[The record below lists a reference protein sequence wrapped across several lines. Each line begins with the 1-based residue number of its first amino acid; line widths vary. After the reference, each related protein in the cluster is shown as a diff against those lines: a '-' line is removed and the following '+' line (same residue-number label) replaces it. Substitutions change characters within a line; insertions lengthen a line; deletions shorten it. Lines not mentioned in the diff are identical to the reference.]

1 MFSEQVIIFGVI
13 LLAFIVLLI
22 FIKYWPFK
30 IISQNTSVLKYQK
43 LDLPKGDITFL
54 STKEFE
60 LEITHLTEKGYELSP
75 LRELYDFRENKIQ
88 LADKVF
94 IILMDY
100 DIPDRIK
107 TLALELVTCNKSI
120 IIFTPILQKYNTNQV
135 VIADKEVLEN
145 EIPSIDNS
153 LK

>member
-1 MFSEQVIIFGVI
+1 MFSEQFVIFGVI

-30 IISQNTSVLKYQK
+30 KVSQNTSVLKYKK
-43 LDLPKGDITFL
+43 LDLPKGDITLL
-54 STKEFE
+54 SAKEFE
-60 LEITHLTEKGYELSP
+60 FEINHLTENGYELSP
-75 LRELYDFRENKIQ
+75 LRQLYDFRENKIQ

-107 TLALELVTCNKSI
+107 TLALELLTCNKSI
-120 IIFTPILQKYNTNQV
+120 IIFTPILQKHNTNS
-135 VIADKEVLEN
+135 KL
-145 EIPSIDNS
+145 
-153 LK
+153 

>member
-1 MFSEQVIIFGVI
+1 MG
-13 LLAFIVLLI
+13 
-22 FIKYWPFK
+22 
-30 IISQNTSVLKYQK
+30 SQNTSVLKYQK
-43 LDLPKGDITFL
+43 LDLSKRDITLL
-54 STKEFE
+54 SAKEFE

-120 IIFTPILQKYNTNQV
+120 IIFSRILQKYDTNQV
-135 VIADKEVLEN
+135 VIAVKEVVQN
-145 EIPSIDNS
+145 GIPSIDNN